1 MPDYLKVVVL
11 YYGPCYKGRGQDV
24 LGEKFLLNRVDM
36 LMMVVSSSGVI
47 CYLLVSLVSS
57 FNKL

>member
-24 LGEKFLLNRVDM
+24 LGEIFLLNRVDM
-36 LMMVVSSSGVI
+36 LMPHDGGFI
-47 CYLLVSLVSS
+47 FRCYLLLVGQ
-57 FNKL
+57 FNFKF